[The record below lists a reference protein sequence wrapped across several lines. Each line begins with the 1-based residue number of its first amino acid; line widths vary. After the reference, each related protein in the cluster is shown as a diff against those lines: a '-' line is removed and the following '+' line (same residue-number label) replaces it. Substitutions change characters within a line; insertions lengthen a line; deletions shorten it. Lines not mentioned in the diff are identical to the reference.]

1 MIERILV
8 LRGGAL
14 GDFLVTLPALG
25 LLRTRWPAARIEL
38 AGNARAADLGILG
51 GYLDAVHSQDESRW
65 SGLFAHA
72 PLPSAFAGW
81 LGEFDLVVNYWPDSD
96 RALAR
101 RFPIR
106 PGQSYLAASAR
117 PAVAPAAR
125 HFCEPLLALGLGTD
139 DFRGRLPMPC
149 LSNNPCLHS
158 WTTMT
163 SGDQRRSLLA
173 RSTGSSVRQAQDDP
187 ERESNGSGF
196 RACRGAGDPY
206 LGILLRQAYGGQVAS
221 KLASTIPT
229 ETAESGAAFGCG
241 ISPGMGPPGFIPAGL
256 AVTNVVSPPAP
267 VAIHPGSG
275 STAKN
280 WPDERWLELVARLDG
295 PFLLVLGEAE
305 RGRWSGPLLAVLRS
319 AARAPLE
326 VADSLALPDLAA
338 ALARCGLFLGHD
350 SGISHLAAAL
360 GLPCV
365 LLFGPTEPAMW
376 APPGAHV
383 RVIRRN
389 ARLDSIGVGDVVAML
404 PRTAIRS

>member
-139 DFRGRLPMPC
+139 DFRSRLPTPYS
-149 LSNNPCLHS
+149 SNNLCLHS

-173 RSTGSSVRQAQDDP
+173 RSTGASVRQAQDDP
-187 ERESNGSGF
+187 ERESNGSGPRAF
-196 RACRGAGDPY
+196 RGACRGAGDSRI
-206 LGILLRQAYGGQVAS
+206 GIAS
-221 KLASTIPT
+221 RLAPAICT
-229 ETAESGAAFGCG
+229 ETAESGATFGCG

-275 STAKN
+275 SPAKN
-280 WPDERWLELVARLDG
+280 WPDERWLELVAQLDG

-305 RGRWSGPLLAVLRS
+305 RGRWSGPLLAALRS